1 MGNSAE
7 EYLGDNLVD
16 NEAYA
21 SKIKKAKKCVASQI
35 KALQDKKRKTS
46 PNVSI
51 QLSAVQSS
59 VTSRVGGS

>member
-16 NEAYA
+16 NEAHA
-21 SKIKKAKKCVASQI
+21 SKIKNAKKWVASRI

>member
-21 SKIKKAKKCVASQI
+21 SKIKQAKKCVASQI
-35 KALQDKKRKTS
+35 KALQDKKHKTS
-46 PNVSI
+46 PNVPI

-59 VTSRVGGS
+59 VTSQVGGS

>member
-21 SKIKKAKKCVASQI
+21 SKIKKAKKCVASRI

>member
-1 MGNSAE
+1 M
-7 EYLGDNLVD
+7 
-16 NEAYA
+16 
-21 SKIKKAKKCVASQI
+21 KKAKKCVASQI